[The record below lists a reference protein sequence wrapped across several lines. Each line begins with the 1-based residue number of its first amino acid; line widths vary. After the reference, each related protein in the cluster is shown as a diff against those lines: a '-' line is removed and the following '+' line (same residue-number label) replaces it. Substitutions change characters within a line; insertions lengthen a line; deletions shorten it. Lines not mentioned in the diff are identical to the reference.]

1 MDMRSIFRNPADASP
16 SGDGEAK
23 HLRADGIAR
32 LTEKANTAAETRWL
46 SPESTGG
53 ACTDG

>member
-32 LTEKANTAAETRWL
+32 LTGKAYTAAETRWL